1 MADTH
6 TGDWTRDDDGRSN
19 SSQAFLDLVDVITDK
34 HLHVG
39 AAADLIDRRWAEQ
52 KARGI
57 LASLAHRHGL
67 RPAEVPPVDWANIRQ
82 GVLDLIRAQSTPV
95 VSFEGLADVIVVY
108 VQAQLHPMPRGDD
121 PAA

>member
-19 SSQAFLDLVDVITDK
+19 SSQAFLDLVDVICHK
-34 HLHVG
+34 HLRVG
-39 AAADLIDRRWAEQ
+39 AAADLIDRQWAEM

-67 RPAEVPPVDWANIRQ
+67 RPAEVPPVDWANIRTQ
-82 GVLDLIRAQSTPV
+82 IERI
-95 VSFEGLADVIVVY
+95 LATVHPGITDAALAETIVVY